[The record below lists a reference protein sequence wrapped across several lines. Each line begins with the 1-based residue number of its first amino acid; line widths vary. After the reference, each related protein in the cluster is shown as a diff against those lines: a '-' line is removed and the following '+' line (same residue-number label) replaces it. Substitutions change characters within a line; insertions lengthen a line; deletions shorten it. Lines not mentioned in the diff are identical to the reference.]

1 MSVRHLLLAAAALL
15 AAGGA
20 QAMASTYECSDG
32 STLAVNYTPKL
43 AQVTVGG
50 RQLTLQ
56 RLRAAG
62 AAQYAGRGA
71 TLVTQRSSA
80 VLQIGG
86 RELRCN
92 LQRGGAAD
100 GFK

>member
-1 MSVRHLLLAAAALL
+1 MRPLPALMVAAACA
-15 AAGGA
+15 AAGSA
-20 QAMASTYECSDG
+20 HAMASTYECNDG
-32 STLAVNYTPKL
+32 STLAVSYTPKF
-43 AQVTVGG
+43 AQVTLAG
-50 RQLTLQ
+50 RQHTLQ

-71 TLVTQRSSA
+71 SLVTQRSSA
-80 VLQIGG
+80 VLRIGG

-92 LQRGGAAD
+92 LQRAGAAD